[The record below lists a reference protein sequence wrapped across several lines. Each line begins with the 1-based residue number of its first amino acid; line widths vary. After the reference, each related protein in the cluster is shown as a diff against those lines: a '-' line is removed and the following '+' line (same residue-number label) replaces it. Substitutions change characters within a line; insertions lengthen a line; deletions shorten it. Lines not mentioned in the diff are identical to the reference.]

1 VRRPALAAIAA
12 AALAVAGAPAA
23 AQAATAATTATP
35 AAHAATATATA
46 AAPTAHAA
54 TATATRA
61 PPGATATTATP
72 AATAAASRPP
82 AISAQAG
89 ILVQPDTED
98 VPFRRASTRRLPIA
112 STTKLMTAL
121 VTLEHEH
128 DLDRTVTAAEYDAAP
143 AESLMGL
150 RAGERV
156 TIRDLVRGLLL
167 ASGNDA
173 AHTLAV
179 RVGGTQANFVRMM
192 NRRARALGLTDTHY
206 TNPVGLDEGRNYSS
220 AQDLAKLALIL
231 LQNPFFAKTVDS
243 PSATVTSGGRTRTL
257 LNRNTL
263 VRQVPWVDGVKTGHT
278 NLAGYVLVGAA
289 SRKGVRLVSVVID
302 DPSEAARDADSLA
315 LLKWGLRQYR
325 TATILPRGKVMA
337 RPKLDYRDDAT
348 VDVVAARTVRMVIRR
363 SAPPTIRVSRI
374 PAELKGPLKRGQQ
387 VGTATISRNGKVV
400 ATVPLVTRAAVPA
413 ASTADKVSH
422 ALPPIW
428 AIGLVV
434 AALAC
439 SLPLAL
445 RHRRRVRRR
454 RARAGRS
461 GGTETA

>member
-1 VRRPALAAIAA
+1 VRRAALGAA
-12 AALAVAGAPAA
+12 AAVALAVAGAPSASP
-23 AQAATAATTATP
+23 AATPPTATQPVATQPATTPPAATQP
-35 AAHAATATATA
+35 AATSPAATQPTATA
-46 AAPTAHAA
+46 AAT
-54 TATATRA
+54 
-61 PPGATATTATP
+61 
-72 AATAAASRPP
+72 SKPP

-98 VPFRRASTRRLPIA
+98 VPFRRASTKRLPIA

-121 VTLEHEH
+121 LTLEHEP
-128 DLDRTVTAAEYDAAP
+128 DLDKVVTAAEYDAAP

-150 RAGERV
+150 RAGEKV

-179 RVGGTQANFVRMM
+179 RVAGTQAKFVRMM
-192 NRRARALGLTDTHY
+192 NKRAKQLGLTDTHY
-206 TNPVGLDEGRNYSS
+206 TNPIGLDEGANYSS

-231 LQNPFFAKTVDS
+231 LQNDFFATTVDS
-243 PSATVTSGGRTRTL
+243 TSASVTSGGRTRTL
-257 LNRNTL
+257 INRNTL
-263 VRQVPWVDGVKTGHT
+263 VREVPWVDGVKTGHT
-278 NLAGYVLVGAA
+278 NLAGYVLVGAG

-302 DPSEAARDADSLA
+302 DPSEGARDADSLA
-315 LLKWGLRQYR
+315 LLKWGMRQYR
-325 TATILPRGKVMA
+325 MATILPRGKVMA
-337 RPKLDYRDDAT
+337 QPTLDYREDAT
-348 VDVVAARTVRMVIRR
+348 VDVIAARTFKTIIRR
-363 SAPPTIRVSRI
+363 DDPPTVKVSRI
-374 PAELKGPLKRGQQ
+374 PTELKGPLKRGQQ
-387 VGTATISRNGKVV
+387 VGTATISRHGTVL
-400 ATVPLVTRAAVPA
+400 ATIPLVTQSAVPK

-422 ALPPIW
+422 VLPPIW
-428 AIGLVV
+428 VIALVV
-434 AALAC
+434 AVLAC

>member
-1 VRRPALAAIAA
+1 VRRAALAAIAA
-12 AALAVAGAPAA
+12 AALAVAGAPTAA
-23 AQAATAATTATP
+23 PAATAATTATATTAAP
-35 AAHAATATATA
+35 ATGATA
-46 AAPTAHAA
+46 AP
-54 TATATRA
+54 RA
-61 PPGATATTATP
+61 
-72 AATAAASRPP
+72 P

-128 DLDRTVTAAEYDAAP
+128 DLGRTVTAAPYAAGP

-150 RAGERV
+150 RTGERV

-179 RVGGTQANFVRMM
+179 RVGGSEANFVRMM
-192 NRRARALGLTDTHY
+192 NRRAKALGLTDTHY

-231 LQNPFFAKTVDS
+231 LQNDFFATTVDS
-243 PSATVTSGGRTRTL
+243 PSASVTSGGRTRTL
-257 LNRNTL
+257 FNRNTL
-263 VRQVPWVDGVKTGHT
+263 VRQVPWVTGVKTGHT

-289 SRKGVRLVSVVID
+289 SRKGIRLVSVVID

-325 TATILPRGKVMA
+325 TAVVLPKGKVMA
-337 RPKLDYRDDAT
+337 RPKLDFRDGAT
-348 VDVVAARTVRMVIRR
+348 VDVVASRAVKLVIRR
-363 SAPPTIRVSRI
+363 SAPPTIAVSRI

-387 VGTATISRNGKVV
+387 VGTATISRGGTVV
-400 ATVPLVTRAAVPA
+400 ATVPLVTRVAVPA

>member
-1 VRRPALAAIAA
+1 VRRAALAAAA
-12 AALAVAGAPAA
+12 AVALAAAGLPSASPAA
-23 AQAATAATTATP
+23 TPPTNGAT
-35 AAHAATATATA
+35 
-46 AAPTAHAA
+46 
-54 TATATRA
+54 
-61 PPGATATTATP
+61 ATATTATAKTTTAP
-72 AATAAASRPP
+72 AAPKPQKATTAAATSDPP

-121 VTLEHEH
+121 ITLEREP
-128 DLDRTVTAAEYDAAP
+128 DLDQVVTAAAYDAAP

-150 RAGERV
+150 RAGEKV

-179 RVGGTQANFVRMM
+179 RVAGTQAKFVRLM
-192 NRRARALGLTDTHY
+192 NKRAKQLGLTDTHY
-206 TNPVGLDEGRNYSS
+206 TNPIGLDEGANYSS

-231 LQNPFFAKTVDS
+231 LQNDFFAKTVDAA
-243 PSATVTSGGRTRTL
+243 SASVTSGGRTRTL
-257 LNRNTL
+257 VNRNTL
-263 VRQVPWVDGVKTGHT
+263 VREVPWVDGVKTGHT
-278 NLAGYVLVGAA
+278 NLAGYVLVGAG

-315 LLKWGLRQYR
+315 LLKWGMRQYR
-325 TATILPRGKVMA
+325 RATLLAKGKVMA
-337 RPKLDYRDDAT
+337 QPSLDYRDGAT
-348 VDVVAARTVRMVIRR
+348 VDVIASRTVELVVRR
-363 SAPPTIRVSRI
+363 GDLPTVRVSRI
-374 PAELKGPLKRGQQ
+374 PTELKGPLKRGQQ
-387 VGTATISRNGKVV
+387 VGTATISRHGKVI
-400 ATVPLVTRAAVPA
+400 ATVPLITKSAVPKA
-413 ASTADKVSH
+413 TTADKVSH
-422 ALPPIW
+422 VLPPIW
-428 AIGLVV
+428 VIALVV
-434 AALAC
+434 AVLAC
-439 SLPLAL
+439 SLQLAL